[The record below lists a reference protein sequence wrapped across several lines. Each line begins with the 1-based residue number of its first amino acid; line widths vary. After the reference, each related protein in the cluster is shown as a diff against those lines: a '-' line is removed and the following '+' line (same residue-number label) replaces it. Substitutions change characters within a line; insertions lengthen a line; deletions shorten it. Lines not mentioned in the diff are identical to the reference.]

1 MEASIKIQ
9 SMWRGYRIRNVRK
22 YMQLKKCDDC
32 KIYTRLFPLTK
43 SELESNVFTC
53 WNCFD
58 IPRNPT
64 VTCIVDDNDVEGL
77 KYMRKLYNQN
87 INRTPTAT
95 CVFDNNDVEGMKYM
109 EKMYSNKIF
118 DEDFINEHDDDSTDY
133 GEYHKAGIIF

>member
-32 KIYTRLFPLTK
+32 KIYTRLSPLNK

-64 VTCIVDDNDVEGL
+64 VTCIVDDNDIEGL

-118 DEDFINEHDDDSTDY
+118 DEDFINEHADDSTDY
-133 GEYHKAGIIF
+133 GEYQKAGIIF